1 MRACNNKSVM
11 IIYSRWISLTNG
23 IAALV
28 AAVAALLFAI
38 VQTFAALAQYVSV
51 SSRCSRR
58 VTGVFDL
65 TAGFWFHL
73 SSLSWNPQYRMP
85 VLTMPG
91 LRGESVVTMERY
103 PLQTGFRPGKN
114 YDRGRNGYV
123 DYGVLR
129 VVSGTDDSK
138 VHKEISILPTVLRSI
153 FAMAWTPIGLALS
166 SLTTIFCFP
175 PAWVCSCACTGA
187 GCCGSRR
194 HQEDDDVKHRRNQK
208 TSRDICLDMLKPL
221 TFAWEWAIR
230 YKSGTTVS
238 NHGSSPGLEAAAW
251 SQFLVNYQA
260 AWWGYANIRWEWR
273 LATMIPSD
281 IYGATIE
288 TTMADVRLLAALA
301 GMSCSSS
308 PGVVARTKCG
318 EMLTRSQH
326 MTLGTVVYYRSGR
339 ENIAPKITRGVP
351 VRSSRWLHCQL
362 EVQAHLK
369 KSRLLLSSSG
379 EDKEHRIATLL
390 SRPRTEYDA
399 QLDLSLGNNLG
410 FIFETETFRAL
421 SSGLHA
427 TDDSGWKTETIRI
440 FLGPLGQGL
449 AACSCLTCCTDW
461 VLSHPAYDVKSTASD
476 GHITTLFSYPWV
488 YEYDTGPPPALSL
501 QAELKTYRPVVSGF
515 RPAHEILTSTH
526 WSRKPGA
533 KLIKESRIV
542 GPVGCY
548 TTVTNAAQGRAKIR
562 GGLKSEL
569 EIQARRVCV
578 DFTLYPGASPKRM
591 CTADVCK
598 CMGGPARIA
607 RPVRVTGTEK
617 HSFEEAMAVAA
628 INNDFLSRVD
638 QAVLRRAAEEVAGWI
653 CQEDQQS
660 QKLRREVTVCLGRA
674 WEDVVGQGEVSEG
687 SLELVK
693 VVMAATE
700 MMLRVVRRGI
710 GMEDMWAGSEEGG
723 QIWEDDFGGVV
734 LGS

>member
-1 MRACNNKSVM
+1 MASENADETT
-11 IIYSRWISLTNG
+11 IG

-28 AAVAALLFAI
+28 AAVAALLFAV

-85 VLTMPG
+85 VLTMPA

-103 PLQTGFRPGKN
+103 PLQAGFRAGKN
-114 YDRGRNGYV
+114 YDKSQNGYV
-123 DYGVLR
+123 DHGVLR

-153 FAMAWTPIGLALS
+153 FAVAWTPIGLALS
-166 SLTTIFCFP
+166 SITTIFCFP

-187 GCCGSRR
+187 GCCGSR
-194 HQEDDDVKHRRNQK
+194 HQMEDDDVKHRRNQQ

-230 YKSGTTVS
+230 YKSDTAVS

-288 TTMADVRLLAALA
+288 TTMADVKLLAALA
-301 GMSCSSS
+301 GMSCSGS
-308 PGVVARTKCG
+308 PGVVAKTKCG

-369 KSRLLLSSSG
+369 KSRLLSGSG
-379 EDKEHRIATLL
+379 EDKQNRIATLL

-399 QLDLSLGNNLG
+399 QLDLSLGNLG
-410 FIFETETFRAL
+410 FMFETETFRTL
-421 SSGLHA
+421 SNGLHA
-427 TDDSGWKTETIRI
+427 TDSGWKTETIRI

-449 AACSCLTCCTDW
+449 ASCSCLTCCTDW
-461 VLSHPAYDVKSTASD
+461 VLSHPAYEVKSTASD
-476 GHITTLFSYPWV
+476 GHITTLFTYPWV
-488 YEYDTGPPPALSL
+488 YEYNTGPPPALSL
-501 QAELKTYRPVVSGF
+501 QAELKTYRPVRSGYQ
-515 RPAHEILTSTH
+515 PAHEILTSTH
-526 WSRKPGA
+526 WSLKPGA
-533 KLIKESRIV
+533 NITKESRII
-542 GPVGCY
+542 GPIECY
-548 TTVTNAAQGRAKIR
+548 TTEVNAVPRGRAKCR
-562 GGLKSEL
+562 GELKPEL
-569 EIQARRVCV
+569 EIQTRRVCV
-578 DFTLYPGASPKRM
+578 DFALYPGAPTKST

-598 CMGGPARIA
+598 CPGGPARIA
-607 RPVRVTGTEK
+607 RPVRVTGTER

-628 INNDFLSRVD
+628 INNDFLSR
-638 QAVLRRAAEEVAGWI
+638 AAEGVAGWV
-653 CQEDQQS
+653 CQGDQQS
-660 QKLRREVTVCLGRA
+660 QKLRREVTVCLGRV
-674 WEDVVGQGEVSEG
+674 WKDEVGQGEQGEVSEG

-693 VVMAATE
+693 VVMAGTE
-700 MMLRVVRRGI
+700 MMLRGVRRGI
-710 GMEDMWAGSEEGG
+710 GMGDMWMGSGEGG

-734 LGS
+734 LGA